1 MLSQVGAYRKSRNQ
15 LRFQLAVLDLSTN
28 TNSKQEK
35 ATMIPNSILEETEE
49 ASDSDNSSEITD
61 SPLQQINTSIIP
73 VHVETTKEGLL
84 NPDLL
89 VRTTGWMYKKGG
101 AVNARGGFKSWR
113 RRWFELVEVPYKDG
127 IGYELQYFDSEKK
140 TNYKGTI
147 GLSEVEIFC
156 AARSKHKR
164 VKYEFQIVLQNGSKL
179 ELSCD
184 DANEREEWIET
195 LNMVIAYLR
204 RLATA
209 SAGAIEGYDPMY
221 EDDEQVYQNGVEVAA
236 NSTAFGP
243 GLYGSEAGLKS
254 HFFVQLRDLHGNP
267 ITKGGMPLSITIR
280 NDDCLYYLSVNDNT
294 DGTYAAQYALSR
306 PGSYSLH
313 VRINDEH
320 EIFGS
325 PFSFEILPAK
335 TSPEHTIAE
344 GTLTVVSPSNLNMF
358 KIFAKDKF
366 GNSKV
371 KGGDLFEVGIMGPG
385 QVKSLLDN
393 EDGTYTCFF
402 EAQHPSQVNYFAG
415 ASLAILVTLNGRHIQ
430 GSPFRPTILDEPM
443 NVQGSMNNK
452 SQTPSRNKYDN
463 QSPSDIVSKIMSISP
478 ESKNDSPQVFNQ
490 DQLNRPDE
498 NSQSPLNNT
507 ANSAPLSRLERARQ
521 RALLARQIAENGQSN
536 ETNVDIDEITDKNKS
551 RNINIKSVLS
561 SPQPPNLYNSEAFGT
576 PQGDINMKLSKLEVS
591 MSNITGLTPN
601 SSRLTSLASR
611 AAAAKIAILSNGG
624 GNGIPKLLID
634 IPSIILNLKKG
645 MIGPQPP
652 TLTSEEKMMWES
664 AHNALMATEVVTLI
678 SNHLSP
684 LKAAFDFFSEV
695 ISSRNGSSAQVL
707 KLSNGRGIG
716 AIKMLE
722 SYDIIHPYMSVKDAK
737 SAFMLVLCSQR
748 NSNESVFG
756 DDDDSVIS
764 NSNSPANNGLD
775 FCNYLKL
782 LVLVATTSLSKTNT
796 FSTLYSTF
804 ESRIEVMLN
813 KWGLADPLKLLTIKK
828 NLQK

>member
-1 MLSQVGAYRKSRNQ
+1 
-15 LRFQLAVLDLSTN
+15 
-28 TNSKQEK
+28 
-35 ATMIPNSILEETEE
+35 MIPNSILEEPEE
-49 ASDSDNSSEITD
+49 DVDSDNSSEITD

-184 DANEREEWIET
+184 DATEREEWIET

-280 NDDCLYYLSVNDNT
+280 NDDCLYYLSVNDNN

-313 VRINDEH
+313 IRINDEH

-366 GNSKV
+366 GNNKI

-402 EAQHPSQVNYFAG
+402 DAQHPSQVNYFAG

-430 GSPFRPTILDEPM
+430 GSPFRPTILDEPKSASG
-443 NVQGSMNNK
+443 NINNRN
-452 SQTPSRNKYDN
+452 QTPSSTKNDAY

-478 ESKNDSPQVFNQ
+478 ESKSDSPQVFNQ
-490 DQLNRPDE
+490 VQNNQFDESNNRPV
-498 NSQSPLNNT
+498 NT
-507 ANSAPLSRLERARQ
+507 SNANAAPLSRLERARQ
-521 RALLARQIAENGQSN
+521 RALLARQITENGQSN
-536 ETNVDIDEITDKNKS
+536 GTNIAPDDFTDNQS

-561 SPQPPNLYNSEAFGT
+561 SPQPPNLYNSEAIGT
-576 PQGDINMKLSKLEVS
+576 PQSDLNLKLSQLEVS
-591 MSNITGLTPN
+591 MSNATGLTPN
-601 SSRLTSLASR
+601 ASRLTSLASR
-611 AAAAKIAILSNGG
+611 AAAAKMAILSNGA
-624 GNGIPKLLID
+624 GNGTPKLSID
-634 IPSIILNLKKG
+634 VPSVILNLKKG

-652 TLTSEEKMMWES
+652 TLSADEKMMWES
-664 AHNALMATEVVTLI
+664 AHNSLLTAEVITLI
-678 SNHLSP
+678 TNHLSP
-684 LKAAFDFFSEV
+684 LKTAFDFFSEI
-695 ISSRNGSSAQVL
+695 ISSISGVSAQVL
-707 KLSNGRGIG
+707 KLNTGSGLG

-722 SYDIIHPYMSVKDAK
+722 SYNVIHPYISVKDAK

-756 DDDDSVIS
+756 SGNDDDSVIS
-764 NSNSPANNGLD
+764 NSNSSANNGLD

-782 LVLVATTSLSKTNT
+782 LVLIATSSLSKTNT

-813 KWGLADPLKLLTIKK
+813 KWGLADPLKLLSIKK